1 MLLPARNDNPIP
13 TLFHTLMKIAFA
25 KPESNRVQM
34 SIFLISMIMFATTF
48 AVLALV
54 NPLLVGTASAK
65 HNGPLMMIIALM
77 IGMSTIGSLARQ
89 IEEKTLLRLSLDA
102 FVRS

>member
-1 MLLPARNDNPIP
+1 
-13 TLFHTLMKIAFA
+13 MKLALA
-25 KPESNRVQM
+25 NPESNKVQM
-34 SIFLISMIMFATTF
+34 SIFLIAMIMILTTF
-48 AVLALV
+48 AVIALI

-89 IEEKTLLRLSLDA
+89 IENKTLLRLSLEA
-102 FVRS
+102 FVQSLIPILVLTIFNSMYMN